1 MVKLALITGVT
12 GQDGSYLAELLLS
25 KDYEVWGMMRTS
37 SNHFFERI
45 NHILNNPAFKVKR
58 GDLRD
63 TYSIQTIFEEFS
75 KLDFERVEI
84 YNLAAQS
91 HVRHSFDIP
100 EYTADVDALGVLRF
114 LECMR
119 RSPVKDRIR
128 FYQASTSELYGN
140 RIGAEGI
147 SVLSETTGFEP
158 CSPYAVAKLFAYWSV
173 RNYRS
178 GYGMYICNGILFNHE
193 SPRRGAD
200 FVTRKITIAVG
211 KIKRGEETCVELGNL
226 DARRDWGHARDYVEG
241 MWRIL
246 QHDTPDDWVLA
257 TGEQHSVREF
267 LEIAFSHI
275 GIQIVWRGEGVDEK
289 GYDGLTGDIRVKINP
304 AFFRPNELHTLIGDP
319 TRAEQSLGW
328 TRESTFASLVKEMVD
343 ADCAGKP

>member
-1 MVKLALITGVT
+1 MVKLAFITGVT
-12 GQDGSYLAELLLS
+12 GQDGSYLADLLLS

-45 NHILNNPAFKVKR
+45 DHIFKNPAFKIKR

-63 TYSIQTIFEEFS
+63 TYSIQSIFEEFATCS
-75 KLDFERVEI
+75 FEGIEI

-100 EYTADVDALGVLRF
+100 EYTADVDALGVLRI
-114 LECMR
+114 LECIR

-140 RIGAEGI
+140 HIGKDGVT
-147 SVLSETTGFEP
+147 VLSETTGFEP

-173 RNYRS
+173 RNYRE
-178 GYGMYICNGILFNHE
+178 GYGLYACNGILFNHE

-200 FVTRKITIAVG
+200 FVTRKITIAIG
-211 KIKRGEETCVELGNL
+211 KIKRGEETCIELGNL
-226 DARRDWGHARDYVEG
+226 DAKRDWGHARDYVEG

-246 QHDTPDDWVLA
+246 Q
-257 TGEQHSVREF
+257 REF
-267 LEIAFSHI
+267 LEVAYSHI

-304 AFFRPNELHTLIGDP
+304 ALFRPNELHTLIGDP
-319 TRAEQSLGW
+319 SRAETELGW
-328 TRESTFASLVKEMVD
+328 TRDATFASLVKEMVD
-343 ADCAGKP
+343 ADCVSKP

>member
-1 MVKLALITGVT
+1 MVKLAFITGVT
-12 GQDGSYLAELLLS
+12 GQDGSYLADLLLS

-45 NHILNNPAFKVKR
+45 DHIFKNPAFKIKR

-63 TYSIQTIFEEFS
+63 TYSIQSIFEEFATCS
-75 KLDFERVEI
+75 FEGIEI

-100 EYTADVDALGVLRF
+100 EYTADVDALGVLRI
-114 LECMR
+114 LECIR

-140 RIGAEGI
+140 HIGKDGVT
-147 SVLSETTGFEP
+147 VLSETTGFEP

-173 RNYRS
+173 RNYRE
-178 GYGMYICNGILFNHE
+178 GYGLYACNGILFNHE

-200 FVTRKITIAVG
+200 FVTRKITIAIG
-211 KIKRGEETCVELGNL
+211 KIKRGEETCIELGNL
-226 DARRDWGHARDYVEG
+226 DAKRDWGHARDYVEG
-241 MWRIL
+241 MWRML
-246 QHDTPDDWVLA
+246 QHDSPKDWVLA

-267 LEIAFSHI
+267 LEVAYSHI

-304 AFFRPNELHTLIGDP
+304 ALFRPNELHTLIGDP
-319 TRAEQSLGW
+319 SRAETELGW
-328 TRESTFASLVKEMVD
+328 TRDATFASLVKEMVD
-343 ADCAGKP
+343 ADCVSKP

>member
-1 MVKLALITGVT
+1 MVKLAFITGVT

-45 NHILNNPAFKVKR
+45 DHIFKNPAFKIKR

-63 TYSIQTIFEEFS
+63 TYSIQSIFEEFALNS
-75 KLDFERVEI
+75 FERIEI

-100 EYTADVDALGVLRF
+100 EYTADVDALGVLRI
-114 LECMR
+114 LECIR

-140 RIGAEGI
+140 HIGKDGVTI
-147 SVLSETTGFEP
+147 LSETTGFEP

-173 RNYRS
+173 RNYRE
-178 GYGMYICNGILFNHE
+178 GYGLYACNGILFNHE

-200 FVTRKITIAVG
+200 FVTRKITIAIG
-211 KIKRGEETCVELGNL
+211 KIKRGEETCIELGNL
-226 DARRDWGHARDYVEG
+226 DAKRDWGHARDYVEG

-246 QHDTPDDWVLA
+246 QQDSPKDWVLA

-267 LEIAFSHI
+267 VEIAYSHI
-275 GIQIVWRGEGVDEK
+275 GIQIAWRGEGVDEK

-304 AFFRPNELHTLIGDP
+304 ALFRPNELHTLIGDP
-319 TRAEQSLGW
+319 SRAEVALGW
-328 TRESTFASLVKEMVD
+328 TREATFASLVKEMVD
-343 ADCAGKP
+343 ADV